1 MSLSA
6 ETPVDP
12 DAHPPS
18 DKSTLAGLLLRWMLA
33 LGTLLVLAFL
43 LGRWFRP
50 ELEGMGRSFVER
62 YGLWGMA
69 FGTLIADG
77 VHFPVPPQFYMLM
90 SIASGG
96 PQLGAFVTV
105 TTASLAGGC
114 VAYSLAGVLGGVP
127 WLAKKLARSSRVVTE
142 LYARHGYRVVLIASL
157 TPIAFSALCYAS
169 GLCHLPKRAFLLVAL
184 LRIPKLAAYY
194 YLVRLGWGQP

>member
-18 DKSTLAGLLLRWMLA
+18 DTSTLAGLLLRWMLA

-105 TTASLAGGC
+105 TAASLAGGC
-114 VAYSLAGVLGGVP
+114 VA
-127 WLAKKLARSSRVVTE
+127 LAKKLARSSRVVTE

-157 TPIAFSALCYAS
+157 TPIAFSVLCYAS

>member
-1 MSLSA
+1 MSSSA
-6 ETPVDP
+6 ESPLDP

-18 DKSTLAGLLLRWMLA
+18 DKSTLTGLLLRWMLA
-33 LGTLLVLAFL
+33 LATLVVLAFL

-69 FGTLIADG
+69 FGTVIADG
-77 VHFPVPPQFYMLM
+77 LHFPVPPQFYMLM

-96 PQLGAFVTV
+96 PQLGAFAAVTA
-105 TTASLAGGC
+105 ASLLGGC
-114 VAYSLAGVLGGVP
+114 IAYALSGVLGGVP
-127 WLAKKLARSSRVVTE
+127 WFAKKLARSSGVVTE

-157 TPIAFSALCYAS
+157 TPIAFSVLCYAS
-169 GLCHLPKRAFLLVAL
+169 GLCRLPKSAFALIAL
-184 LRIPKLAAYY
+184 LRIPKLAVYY
-194 YLVRLGWGQP
+194 YLVRLGWG